1 MPMMGRHGA
10 GSIVKRKHG
19 PPYHA
24 TLIVGGRRLFR
35 YAQTVKEAE
44 RALTELRR
52 MRDNDL
58 DPTRQTVADFLRSW
72 MAGLRDAKRQRVR
85 PRTLEHYELIV
96 ERHIIPGL
104 GKHRLSA
111 LREAHVQSWLDADA
125 SAPRTIHHHRAVLR
139 RALNVAVQRRLIDR
153 NPAVGVELPDASY
166 TGAKPL
172 TMQEAQA
179 LLQGTVDDR
188 LHALWR
194 MAIDTGLRQ
203 SELLGLGWD
212 DIDLD
217 AGVVRV
223 TSQLQRIKGQWARTP
238 TKSSRSLE
246 AVNISEDTVAALR
259 EHQRRMAAE
268 RTPEWVYYGLVFPSA
283 KGQPLVNHTVLRE
296 WHEACDKAGIER
308 RRFHDLRH
316 SAATLMRELD
326 VPEDTRMARFGHNTT
341 AMARRYGHASA
352 VQDRAAAD
360 ALGRAL
366 RR

>member
-1 MPMMGRHGA
+1 
-10 GSIVKRKHG
+10 
-19 PPYHA
+19 
-24 TLIVGGRRLFR
+24 
-35 YAQTVKEAE
+35 
-44 RALTELRR
+44 
-52 MRDNDL
+52 
-58 DPTRQTVADFLRSW
+58 
-72 MAGLRDAKRQRVR
+72 
-85 PRTLEHYELIV
+85 
-96 ERHIIPGL
+96 
-104 GKHRLSA
+104 
-111 LREAHVQSWLDADA
+111 
-125 SAPRTIHHHRAVLR
+125 
-139 RALNVAVQRRLIDR
+139 
-153 NPAVGVELPDASY
+153 
-166 TGAKPL
+166 
-172 TMQEAQA
+172 
-179 LLQGTVDDR
+179 
-188 LHALWR
+188 

-246 AVNISEDTVAALR
+246 AVNIGEDTVAALR

-268 RTPEWVYYGLVFPSA
+268 RTPEWVYYGLVFPSP

-296 WHEACDKAGIER
+296 WHEACDKAGIDR